1 MREKPLNAQEERE
14 SEGDVRVSVI
24 AVDGV
29 IERRGEERER
39 EEYCW
44 DASDS
49 GEKERFDRVTV
60 PDCMRMMD
68 D

>member
-14 SEGDVRVSVI
+14 SEGGVSVSVI
-24 AVDGV
+24 VDGGV

-49 GEKERFDRVTV
+49 GEK
-60 PDCMRMMD
+60 
-68 D
+68 